1 MLAIADALE
10 TSESMIRHEN
20 EADVADAVELQ
31 VDMRFDVMESRI
43 TRVEEDVSFIRTCF
57 DPPPPPPSSS

>member
-20 EADVADAVELQ
+20 EADVADAVATGYEKSL
-31 VDMRFDVMESRI
+31 MSRLI
-43 TRVEEDVSFIRTCF
+43 LKQEKART
-57 DPPPPPPSSS
+57 